1 LILRVT
7 ARMAGQIAK
16 IIPWLE
22 EGRMGDIRRR
32 QLITLLGGVLA
43 WLPSAQAQQTDDR
56 VRALLSR
63 ILRLQAEGLADRL
76 DQFIEGVRSQVGW
89 TVQLPWSSTTIEARR
104 FDSLRLLRQ
113 APAVLDLSQLDAT
126 GKEQLRVSRLA
137 MDAPPSKAD
146 FSSEPKFTEAVAKGV
161 YYGPVYFREI
171 DKAEPPTVLPSVTLS
186 VAGLRREAGVSVA
199 EVSLK
204 PVQEMVTST
213 KVGDHGAAYVVDMA
227 RRVIAHSDV
236 TMVQRDFSSVAHL
249 QVAGTGSA
257 GPTAGTAQVG
267 RDRNRRDVLAT
278 SVSVAKL
285 GWLVVVELPLA
296 EAEATAQ

>member
-1 LILRVT
+1 
-7 ARMAGQIAK
+7 MK
-16 IIPWLE
+16 
-22 EGRMGDIRRR
+22 RREV
-32 QLITLLGGVLA
+32 ITLLSGVAAWPLA
-43 WLPSAQAQQTDDR
+43 ARAQQADER
-56 VRALLSR
+56 MRALLSR
-63 ILRLQAEGLADRL
+63 ILRLQAESLADRI
-76 DQFIEGVRSQVGW
+76 DQFIAGVRSQVGW

-104 FDSLRLLRQ
+104 FDGLRLLRQ

-137 MDAPPSKAD
+137 MDPGAKAD
-146 FSSEPKFTEAVAKGV
+146 FSSESKFTEAVAKGV

-171 DKAEPPTVLPSVTLS
+171 DQADPPTVLPSVTLS
-186 VAGLRREAGVSVA
+186 VASARREAGVSVT

-213 KVGDHGAAYVVDMA
+213 KVGDQGAAYVVDA
-227 RRVIAHSDV
+227 GRRVIAHSDV

-249 QVAGTGSA
+249 QAADAGNSS
-257 GPTAGTAQVG
+257 PTVGTAQVG
-267 RDRNRRDVLAT
+267 RDRNLRAALAT